1 LPFDQLRWEIRNE
14 QTAWVTRLAR
24 LTMLLAPGAAVLGTS
39 YAYDVRKSLVKA
51 GLDFVHTA
59 AGDVLTAAFP
69 LDQILGHK

>member
-1 LPFDQLRWEIRNE
+1 
-14 QTAWVTRLAR
+14 
-24 LTMLLAPGAAVLGTS
+24 MLLAPGAAVLGTS